1 MRRASTAVMPP
12 TPRLP
17 SPPTR
22 TFVLIGAVLVAL
34 MVASV
39 GRTASGPAA
48 PVLIGPADD
57 ISVES
62 LPAFGW
68 QRVATAAN
76 YEFEFSA
83 DPGFN
88 SDIAH
93 TTTKN
98 TRATVKVVVPNGNY
112 YWRVRGITEA
122 GALGAW
128 APTRHLVMAWTAKPS
143 LLSPAGAGTLVYPDD
158 TIKLSWSQVPGAAK
172 YFVRLATDPALGS
185 LVWSTGPEDTAAT
198 TYTLSA
204 PLAPGTY
211 YWGITPL
218 DAEGHAGTPSTVASF
233 TLIWPS
239 TTTPVLTD
247 LAPAPEMFDPFF
259 SWTRIDGASGY
270 EVEVNSSSDW
280 AAGSKVCCDPV
291 RVNSSITTLGLSYAP
306 VEAIDN
312 NTYYWRVRGIDP
324 KGNAGSWNVG
334 TPFVKTFDQVPP
346 VTAPSVKNL
355 RMRDNAADPYTGVD
369 PATVGYPVATSTPIV
384 TWDPVPGASSYQVD
398 VTPFT
403 AGACDW
409 SAFTSHWTKSTATTS
424 WTPLGHGWNGVKPFP
439 NPLAMSTDIPAL
451 IEGQS
456 YCARVRPIDRTS
468 TIAGPTIFGDYTYLP
483 ANNQAAFTW
492 TDGSVAGACS
502 CALSPGDYLG
512 PQTGAT
518 LTRMPLFR
526 WQPITGAHGY
536 FVIVARDAAFTNVID
551 YAFTQVPAYAPR
563 TGTAT
568 KGYSDELT
576 LYYWAV
582 LPATGANGSGV
593 SANPLV
599 GPANF
604 QKQSPPPTLT
614 APASGAIAP
623 GPVTF
628 QWTPAEGARRY
639 RVQVAQDPSFANTID
654 DVTTDSTAY
663 TSNTTYPADTI
674 LYWRVRADAED
685 GSNYV
690 GLTWSSALTFR
701 KQLPAPVPA
710 AGNPTSGAA
719 IPTLVWDPVPGA
731 VSYDVHVEEP
741 DGDQDDFPNIPS
753 HAITATKMTGTGIFT
768 FSARANFPTSTG
780 TLVHGPYSTLM
791 PYARTIPEPTG
802 LASDATSDHLVFSW
816 DPRMAT
822 KKYRLQ
828 ISSRPDF
835 LFTVENVTTEVPV
848 YAPLMTQHDYVDGGV
863 LYWHVAAID
872 ADDNIGDYSPVKQVG
887 ILQTMRLRT
896 QGYLARG
903 RPTTFTVIATWVT
916 HPVKG
921 AKIRIWGAGLT
932 ARVKATSSAGK
943 VSFSIRPRK
952 RGKLY
957 IRATKG
963 GFRTL
968 NTYVVVRPAP

>member
-1 MRRASTAVMPP
+1 V
-12 TPRLP
+12 
-17 SPPTR
+17 
-22 TFVLIGAVLVAL
+22 
-34 MVASV
+34 
-39 GRTASGPAA
+39 
-48 PVLIGPADD
+48 
-57 ISVES
+57 
-62 LPAFGW
+62 
-68 QRVATAAN
+68 
-76 YEFEFSA
+76 
-83 DPGFN
+83 
-88 SDIAH
+88 
-93 TTTKN
+93 
-98 TRATVKVVVPNGNY
+98 
-112 YWRVRGITEA
+112 
-122 GALGAW
+122 
-128 APTRHLVMAWTAKPS
+128 
-143 LLSPAGAGTLVYPDD
+143 
-158 TIKLSWSQVPGAAK
+158 
-172 YFVRLATDPALGS
+172 
-185 LVWSTGPEDTAAT
+185 
-198 TYTLSA
+198 
-204 PLAPGTY
+204 
-211 YWGITPL
+211 
-218 DAEGHAGTPSTVASF
+218 
-233 TLIWPS
+233 
-239 TTTPVLTD
+239 
-247 LAPAPEMFDPFF
+247 
-259 SWTRIDGASGY
+259 
-270 EVEVNSSSDW
+270 
-280 AAGSKVCCDPV
+280 
-291 RVNSSITTLGLSYAP
+291 
-306 VEAIDN
+306 
-312 NTYYWRVRGIDP
+312 
-324 KGNAGSWNVG
+324 
-334 TPFVKTFDQVPP
+334 
-346 VTAPSVKNL
+346 
-355 RMRDNAADPYTGVD
+355 
-369 PATVGYPVATSTPIV
+369 
-384 TWDPVPGASSYQVD
+384 
-398 VTPFT
+398 
-403 AGACDW
+403 
-409 SAFTSHWTKSTATTS
+409 KSTATTS

-439 NPLAMSTDIPAL
+439 NPLGVSTDVPGL
-451 IEGQS
+451 VEGQS

-468 TIAGPTIFGDYTYLP
+468 TIVGPTIFGDYTYLP

-502 CALSPGDYLG
+502 CALSPSDYLG

-526 WQPITGAHGY
+526 WQPVTGAHSY

-551 YAFTQVPAYAPR
+551 YAFTQIPAYAPR
-563 TGTAT
+563 TGSAT
-568 KGYSDELT
+568 KGYADELT

-582 LPATGANGSGV
+582 LPATGANGAGV
-593 SANPLV
+593 SANPLD

-614 APASGAIAP
+614 APAAGAIAP

-628 QWTPAEGARRY
+628 TWTPAEGARRY
-639 RVQVAQDPSFANTID
+639 RMQVAQDPSFANPID

-690 GLTWSSALTFR
+690 GLTWSSPLTFR
-701 KQLPAPVPA
+701 KQLPAPVPN

-719 IPTLVWDPVPGA
+719 IPTLSWDPVPGA

-741 DGDQDDFPNIPS
+741 DGDQDDFPSLPS

-780 TLVHGPYSTLM
+780 TVVHGPYSTLM

-802 LASDATSDHLVFSW
+802 LASDATSDRLVFSW

-835 LFTVENVTTEVPV
+835 RYLVENVTTEVPV
-848 YAPLMTQHDYVDGGV
+848 YAPPMTQNDYIDGGV

-872 ADDNIGDYSPVKQVG
+872 ADENIGDFSPVKQVG

-903 RPTTFTVIATWVT
+903 RLSTFTVIATWVT

-932 ARVKATSSAGK
+932 PRVKATSSAGK

-952 RGKLY
+952 RGRLY

-968 NTYVVVRPAP
+968 NTSVVVRPAP